1 MPFKHIAW
9 FKAHF
14 YGARTLKKIAI
25 ILAVLLAF
33 CSLAL
38 AQEPDGAKKT
48 EVAEIYLA
56 KDDGSG
62 NAGEEA
68 EDFVTTD
75 VPIYCVVQLNSDQ
88 PVTVKMNLVAVS
100 VAGVRAETKVVSTS
114 YLTKEKQSRVNFTG
128 KPYGQ
133 WVAGKYRADIFI
145 NNALAAS
152 RSFVVQ
158 KLVVPKDAVKPAPK
172 TTAPPRARV
181 ARRVVKT

>member
-1 MPFKHIAW
+1 MFS
-9 FKAHF
+9 
-14 YGARTLKKIAI
+14 
-25 ILAVLLAF
+25 
-33 CSLAL
+33 SLTV
-38 AQEPDGAKKT
+38 AQEADGTKKT

-56 KDDGSG
+56 KDDGTG

-114 YLTKEKQSRVNFTG
+114 YLTKEKQNRVNFSG
-128 KPYGQ
+128 KPYGN

-145 NNALAAS
+145 NDALAAS
-152 RSFVVQ
+152 RSFMVQ
-158 KLVVPKDAVKPAPK
+158 KLVVPKDAVRPSPK
-172 TTAPPRARV
+172 TPTPPRARV